1 MSLQSFPGFLELPK
15 ELQIQIWHFA
25 FEAADS
31 QAWVGNFGNYTDEAK
46 VAHLRIYYKAKL
58 ADCGVLV
65 LSAPYSFKH
74 LYSNRTLASDLRP
87 FRGLMNVCRFF
98 RLMGLEY
105 WHAQVKG
112 WTPGPPSFVK
122 QLRKVYLESLA
133 WNRRTALDMLRSI
146 LSRCATQ
153 CVWMSS
159 EPDRKLF
166 LPFLILISGTAS
178 VYFNSKKRHKRHL
191 GGVVEGWCQLKL
203 TR

>member
-1 MSLQSFPGFLELPK
+1 MGWLNLRFVPKADVNSLIFVGVPPLGPANKPFTSRQDSIPTSLHQLATYKMSLQSFPRFLESPK

-31 QAWVGNFGNYTDEAK
+31 QAWVGNLRNYTDEAK
-46 VAHLRIYYKAKL
+46 VAHLRIFYKAKL

-65 LSAPYSFKH
+65 LSTPYSFKH

-122 QLRKVYLESLA
+122 QLSKVY
-133 WNRRTALDMLRSI
+133 
-146 LSRCATQ
+146 
-153 CVWMSS
+153 
-159 EPDRKLF
+159 
-166 LPFLILISGTAS
+166 
-178 VYFNSKKRHKRHL
+178 
-191 GGVVEGWCQLKL
+191 
-203 TR
+203 